1 MSQEYAEFI
10 ETLGETPAPPRPVP
24 GKTRFR
30 QAVEWHRAQ
39 RRHDGL
45 QVLGTLGSLAGQEL
59 DVIGVIV
66 ERLKAGRLAYG
77 PFDLANDERDFDAEA
92 RDEVLD
98 GLVYLAAKQVQRGGV
113 A

>member
-1 MSQEYAEFI
+1 MSHEYAEFI
-10 ETLGETPAPPRPVP
+10 ETLGEPPAPPRPGP
-24 GKTRFR
+24 GKTGFR
-30 QAVEWHRAQ
+30 QAVEDMRANGGAHFGVV
-39 RRHDGL
+39 RA
-45 QVLGTLGSLAGQEL
+45 LGPLAGQEL

-77 PFDLANDERDFDAEA
+77 PFDLANDTRDLDAEA